1 MNMFDVE
8 KIREQF
14 PLLTQK
20 VNGKNLVYL
29 DNGATV
35 QKPLRVIEKIKE
47 IYTEYNSNIHRG
59 VHYLSNK
66 TTEAYENARETV
78 RNFINANSTEEII
91 FTKGTTDAI
100 NLVAFSFGEKYIKK
114 GDEILIAETEHH
126 SNIVPW
132 QMMCERK
139 GAKIKVIPADNNGE
153 LILSEYKKL
162 LNKRTKLVAVA
173 QVANSLGIIN
183 PIEDII
189 YEARKTGAKTLIDG
203 AQAVQH
209 KSVDVQKLDCDFYAF
224 SGHKTYAETGI
235 GILYGKKELLNEMP
249 PYQGGGDMIKSVSF
263 EKTEYTDLPLK
274 FEAGTSNYVGA
285 ISLGEAIN
293 FINSVGIEKIEKYET
308 ELLKYAEE
316 KLSLING
323 LTIYGKSKNKTS
335 AVSFLLK
342 GIHFYDTGMILD
354 KLGIAVRT
362 GAHCAEPTM
371 KNFGI
376 SGTVRASFA
385 MYNTKEEIDKLYEGL
400 LKVKNMLL

>member
-1 MNMFDVE
+1 MFDVE

-35 QKPLRVIEKIKE
+35 QKPLRVIKKINE
-47 IYTEYNSNIHRG
+47 VYSEYNSNIHRG

-66 TTEAYENARETV
+66 ATEAYENARETV
-78 RNFINANSTEEII
+78 RSFINANSTEEII
-91 FTKGTTDAI
+91 FTKGTTGAI
-100 NLVAFSFGEKYIKK
+100 NLVAFSFGEKFISQ
-114 GDEILIAETEHH
+114 GDEILIAQTEHH

-132 QMMCERK
+132 QMLCERK
-139 GAKIKVIPADNNGE
+139 GAKIKVIPADENGE
-153 LILSEYKKL
+153 LILSEFKKL
-162 LNKRTKLVAVA
+162 LNPKTKLVTLAH
-173 QVANSLGIIN
+173 VANSTGIIN
-183 PIEDII
+183 PVKQII
-189 YEARKTGAKTLIDG
+189 DESRRNGAKVLIDG
-203 AQAVQH
+203 AQAIQH
-209 KSVDVQKLDCDFYAF
+209 KKVDVRKLDCDFYAF
-224 SGHKTYAETGI
+224 SGHKMYAETGI
-235 GILYGKKELLNEMP
+235 GVLYGKKELLEEMP

-263 EKTEYTDLPLK
+263 EKTEYADLPLK

-285 ISLGEAIN
+285 ISLGEAIS

-308 ELLKYAEE
+308 ELLKYTEE
-316 KLSLING
+316 KLSLIDG

-335 AVSFLLK
+335 SVSFLLK

-362 GAHCAEPTM
+362 GAHCAEPAM

>member
-35 QKPLRVIEKIKE
+35 QKPLRVIKKINE
-47 IYTEYNSNIHRG
+47 VYSEYNSNIHRG

-66 TTEAYENARETV
+66 ATEAYENARETV
-78 RNFINANSTEEII
+78 RSFINANSTEEII

-100 NLVAFSFGEKYIKK
+100 NLVAFSFGEKFISQ
-114 GDEILIAETEHH
+114 GDEILIAQTEHH

-132 QMMCERK
+132 QMLCERK
-139 GAKIKVIPADNNGE
+139 GAKIKVIPADENGE
-153 LILSEYKKL
+153 LILSEFKKL
-162 LNKRTKLVAVA
+162 LNPKTKLVTLAH
-173 QVANSLGIIN
+173 VANSTGIIN
-183 PIEDII
+183 PVKQII
-189 YEARKTGAKTLIDG
+189 DESRRNGAKVLIDG
-203 AQAVQH
+203 AQAIQH
-209 KSVDVQKLDCDFYAF
+209 KKVDVRKLDCDFYAF
-224 SGHKTYAETGI
+224 SGHKMYAETGI
-235 GILYGKKELLNEMP
+235 GVLYGKKELLEEMP

-263 EKTEYTDLPLK
+263 EKTEYADLPLK

-285 ISLGEAIN
+285 ISLGEAIS

-308 ELLKYAEE
+308 ELLKYTEE
-316 KLSLING
+316 KLSLIDG

-335 AVSFLLK
+335 SVSFLLK

-362 GAHCAEPTM
+362 GAHCAEPAM